1 MKKLVL
7 ISLVIILPAL
17 YSLRVCGQCTPD
29 TINCVDTLLPGEIC
43 PDTLPPGEVGVEY
56 IQTVTILPPSYF
68 NFGEGVV
75 TIVKIHIISVDSMPD
90 GLEYAASAQDM
101 YPDTAYCVLVS
112 GTPTDTGLFNLVIT
126 VQPYI
131 DFFGN
136 TVAAPV
142 QVDDSSVSIRIYPS
156 SSISNIRD
164 INSEE
169 FYIINEPNP
178 FTGKTRIGCVTGSP
192 AEVEF
197 YVFDILGKLIYSE
210 KMTALR
216 GENYFNFTGENL
228 ASGIYIYSVISNGS
242 AYSRRILKE

>member
-1 MKKLVL
+1 MKKLAL
-7 ISLVIILPAL
+7 INLVIVLSAL
-17 YSLRVCGQCTPD
+17 YSFRISGQCTPD

-43 PDTLPPGEVGVEY
+43 PDTLPSGEVGVEY
-56 IQTVTILPPSYF
+56 NQTVTILPPAYF

-75 TIVKIHIISVDSMPD
+75 TIVKIHIISVDSLPE

-112 GTPTDTGLFNLVIT
+112 GTPTDTGLFTLVIT

-156 SSISNIRD
+156 SISNIRD
-164 INSEE
+164 IGSEE
-169 FYIINEPNP
+169 FCIINEPNP
-178 FTGKTRIGCVTGSP
+178 FTTKTRIGCVTGSP
-192 AEVEF
+192 AEVKL

-210 KMTALR
+210 KMTARR

-228 ASGIYIYSVISNGS
+228 ASGIYIYSVINNGTS
-242 AYSRRILKE
+242 YSRRVLKK